1 MIYIVTLK
9 PNKMK
14 KMKNLFR
21 LLVAAVLLT
30 CTYGAVN
37 AQANSDYDK
46 TIDFTKYNT
55 YSFAGWQKNS
65 DQLLNDLDK
74 GRILAAFKE
83 EFTARNM
90 TLVTDNADVVV
101 TLYFVID
108 NKTSTT
114 AYTDFNGGMGYGVGM
129 YRGWGMGV
137 GGVGMGSATTTYSE
151 DDYQVG
157 TMVVDVYDG
166 GTKKLAWQGTYQKTI
181 TTNTKK
187 RAKNIPKA
195 VKKLMKEYPV
205 AIPKN

>member
-1 MIYIVTLK
+1 
-9 PNKMK
+9 
-14 KMKNLFR
+14 MKNLFK
-21 LLVAAVLLT
+21 LIVSTVLLT
-30 CTYGAVN
+30 FTYGAIN
-37 AQANSDYDK
+37 AQVNSDYDK
-46 TIDFTKYNT
+46 TIDFNKYST

-65 DQLLNDLDK
+65 DQLLNDIDK
-74 GRILAAFKE
+74 NRILTAFKQ

-90 TLVTDNADVVV
+90 TLVTANADAIV

-129 YRGWGMGV
+129 GRGWAMGV

-151 DDYQVG
+151 NDYQVG

-166 GTKKLAWQGTYQKTI
+166 ATKKLAWQGTSQKTI
-181 TTNTKK
+181 NTNTKK

-195 VKKLMKEYPV
+195 IKKLMKQYPV
-205 AIPKN
+205 VIPKN